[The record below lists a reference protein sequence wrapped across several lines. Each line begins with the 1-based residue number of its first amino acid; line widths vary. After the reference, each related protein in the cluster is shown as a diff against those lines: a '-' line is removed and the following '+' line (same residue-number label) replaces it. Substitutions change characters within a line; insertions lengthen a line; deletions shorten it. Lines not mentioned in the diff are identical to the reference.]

1 MKYVLREIHTVYLD
15 FEIEV
20 SDEELAENNINP
32 YDDIEISSFIMENSD
47 KFKKEFTEWWVSAQ
61 NQNFEVR
68 IGKLERGTSE
78 EDAAIALEIREKGGK
93 SRGEAKIEGKRTKRN
108 TAGLLLEGWEES
120 TNLYGQHAANAC
132 SAGGEKRET
141 AKGNRRLQEAESGT
155 ESEVA
160 AVAVLGR
167 YRVVLEVSTRKTA

>member
-78 EDAAIALEIREKGGK
+78 EDIDWI
-93 SRGEAKIEGKRTKRN
+93 
-108 TAGLLLEGWEES
+108 
-120 TNLYGQHAANAC
+120 
-132 SAGGEKRET
+132 
-141 AKGNRRLQEAESGT
+141 
-155 ESEVA
+155 
-160 AVAVLGR
+160 
-167 YRVVLEVSTRKTA
+167 